1 MAHQKEAGLRH
12 RVVRIVINSS
22 ERVSEDR
29 GCLLETH
36 LVAPQILLRLLVV
49 LGEFDRTKSVSL
61 HGCLSLVVAGCDL
74 NVYRQL
80 ELDRARCASA
90 GALVPSLGAPR
101 RSAYSRTFPNSGAL
115 TLTCLQVP
123 FSHFLRAPG
132 AAGAINFR
140 TLVPGSFHL

>member
-90 GALVPSLGAPR
+90 GALVPIPGSTTAFGILADVPELGCAHADLP
-101 RSAYSRTFPNSGAL
+101 
-115 TLTCLQVP
+115 
-123 FSHFLRAPG
+123 
-132 AAGAINFR
+132 AAC
-140 TLVPGSFHL
+140 LVPSGIPGV